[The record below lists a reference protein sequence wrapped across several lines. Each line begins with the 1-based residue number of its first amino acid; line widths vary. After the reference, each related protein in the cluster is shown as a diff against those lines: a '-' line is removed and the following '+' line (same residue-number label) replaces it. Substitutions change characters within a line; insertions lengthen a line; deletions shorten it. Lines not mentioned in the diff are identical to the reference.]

1 MRKSAEAGEA
11 PTVVIGAGTAG
22 ARPGDDVVRPAD
34 ATRDTHRTVLVRD
47 GRSADGVLPSD
58 LGALA
63 GPARAGRG
71 DGPLPPA
78 MSLLHLLTDDGG
90 H

>member
-1 MRKSAEAGEA
+1 MEVHTEGPVRGPRRA
-11 PTVVIGAGTAG
+11 PGTVRAV
-22 ARPGDDVVRPAD
+22 RPGRRGAP
-34 ATRDTHRTVLVRD
+34 
-47 GRSADGVLPSD
+47 GG

-63 GPARAGRG
+63 GPARTGRG

-78 MSLLHLLTDDGG
+78 MSLLHPLTDDGG

>member
-1 MRKSAEAGEA
+1 MEVHTEGRGRGPRRATG
-11 PTVVIGAGTAG
+11 TVRAV
-22 ARPGDDVVRPAD
+22 RPGRRD
-34 ATRDTHRTVLVRD
+34 AL
-47 GRSADGVLPSD
+47 GD
-58 LGALA
+58 LGAVA
-63 GPARAGRG
+63 GPARTGRG

>member
-1 MRKSAEAGEA
+1 MRKPSAWRCTPRAGGGGRA
-11 PTVVIGAGTAG
+11 TGTVRAV
-22 ARPGDDVVRPAD
+22 RPGRRD
-34 ATRDTHRTVLVRD
+34 AP
-47 GRSADGVLPSD
+47 GD
-58 LGALA
+58 LGAVA
-63 GPARAGRG
+63 GPARTGRG